1 MGIAE
6 QAKGAI
12 KEKVGG
18 LTDQDDLQ
26 AEGKAQKEKG
36 EAETTETVEKAK
48 AQKAEKEADA
58 LDEQAS
64 NL

>member
-12 KEKVGG
+12 KEKVGD
-18 LTDQDDLQ
+18 LTDQEDLQ
-26 AEGKAQKEKG
+26 AEGEAQKEKG
-36 EAETTETVEKAK
+36 EAETAETVAKAK

-58 LDEQAS
+58 LDQQAS
-64 NL
+64 DL